1 MERLLPLEF
10 VSAMAGPD
18 RRRQRIAFG
27 LLDEI
32 DRLDR
37 TSQAGMFFIHTDVFL
52 DATQDAELRFHTAS
66 FGLCTSYDL
75 SSDHDGWF
83 ECLMT
88 GVSHSRTGKTC
99 VNAFVTRSFH

>member
-52 DATQDAELRFHTAS
+52 DATQHAQLRFHTDS
-66 FGLCTSYDL
+66 FGVCAIYHPFCDRDVL
-75 SSDHDGWF
+75 F
-83 ECLMT
+83 ERLMT
-88 GVSHSRTGKTC
+88 RINHHRTIKT
-99 VNAFVTRSFH
+99 